1 MIREETSHDLNFNVQ
16 SLPTVLNLS
25 VGDQIFELERKIS
38 DLNHL
43 YKLAQ
48 AKRDVD

>member
-1 MIREETSHDLNFNVQ
+1 MIREDISQDLKFNVQ
-16 SLPTVLNLS
+16 KFPTVLNLS

-38 DLNHL
+38 DLNHV

>member
-1 MIREETSHDLNFNVQ
+1 M
-16 SLPTVLNLS
+16 S
-25 VGDQIFELERKIS
+25 VGDQIFELERKIA

-48 AKRDVD
+48 AKRDAE